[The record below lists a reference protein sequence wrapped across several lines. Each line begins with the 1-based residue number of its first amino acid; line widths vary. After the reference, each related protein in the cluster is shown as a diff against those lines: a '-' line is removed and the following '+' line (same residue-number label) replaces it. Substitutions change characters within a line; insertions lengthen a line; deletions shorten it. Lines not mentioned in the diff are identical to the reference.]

1 MKKLLLFSFLLVV
14 IASCQEPVKE
24 RQIGFHPNQDED
36 VKNTGWYLGTQEA
49 IDVVVALDKVWKE
62 RKFDEAATFFADSVR
77 ITRANGKRY
86 ASATQFLNEIE
97 ANENSK
103 RITWDL
109 RSIHSVDLSPDQ
121 GGAHVQANF
130 RMKYT
135 DSIGNETEWTSME
148 SYYVVDGKVVW
159 LSQFRQNPIQE

>member
-1 MKKLLLFSFLLVV
+1 MV
-14 IASCQEPVKE
+14 
-24 RQIGFHPNQDED
+24 
-36 VKNTGWYLGTQEA
+36 LGTQEA
-49 IDVVVALDKVWKE
+49 VDVVVALDKVWKE
-62 RKFDEAATFFADSVR
+62 RKYDEAVKFFADSVR
-77 ITRANGKRY
+77 ITPPNGKRVFS
-86 ASATQFLNEIE
+86 ASEFMNGFKE
-97 ANENSK
+97 NENSK

-121 GGAHVQANF
+121 GGEHVQANF

-135 DSIGNETEWTSME
+135 DSIGNETKWTSME